1 MSDLRLST
9 LALLLFALPI
19 ALPTASAQAKQDAS
33 PQSSASTTDTKKPL
47 AAWPALQAKDRDR
60 AIVLTGQL
68 KKDDEAVRA
77 AARSEMLAMGAGAAP
92 ILFQKVGD
100 AEKELALNEELY
112 LVFDEMLTEEHRALM
127 AEQAKKKKIELRK
140 YLLRRLCLMADPEL
154 KSAFEPFRKES
165 DEQTLLYATLGLAA
179 RKDKDALMQL
189 LEITR
194 SDWASHVELVSKA
207 LPFARSGECALA
219 LAERMANNSN
229 EVKAAGLRLLRY
241 VATENEK
248 PIIKT
253 YLAAEDHG
261 VVKEAVNVMR
271 VMNGMEPMEKL
282 SAFDVIGMAKEW
294 QSK

>member
-1 MSDLRLST
+1 MSDLRISS

-19 ALPTASAQAKQDAS
+19 ASPTANAQETKDAPPPSA
-33 PQSSASTTDTKKPL
+33 ASTTGAKKPL
-47 AAWPALQAKDRDR
+47 AAWPAVQAKDRDR

-68 KKDDEAVRA
+68 KKDDEAVRT
-77 AARSEMLAMGAGAAP
+77 AARGEMLAMGAGAAP
-92 ILFQKVGD
+92 VLFQKVGD

-154 KSAFEPFRKES
+154 KSAFEPFRKDA
-165 DEQTLLYATLGLAA
+165 DEQTLLFATLGLAA
-179 RKDKDALMQL
+179 RKDKDALLQL

-194 SDWASHVELVSKA
+194 TDWASHVELVSKA

-219 LAERMANNSN
+219 LAERMANDGN

-241 VATENEK
+241 VATESEK

-253 YLAAEDHG
+253 YLGAEDHG

-271 VMNGMEPMEKL
+271 VMNGMEPLEKL

>member
-1 MSDLRLST
+1 
-9 LALLLFALPI
+9 
-19 ALPTASAQAKQDAS
+19 
-33 PQSSASTTDTKKPL
+33 
-47 AAWPALQAKDRDR
+47 
-60 AIVLTGQL
+60 
-68 KKDDEAVRA
+68 
-77 AARSEMLAMGAGAAP
+77 
-92 ILFQKVGD
+92 
-100 AEKELALNEELY
+100 
-112 LVFDEMLTEEHRALM
+112 MLTEEHRALM
-127 AEQAKKKKIELRK
+127 AEQAKKKKVELRK

-154 KSAFEPFRKES
+154 KSAFEPFRKDA

-271 VMNGMEPMEKL
+271 VMNGMEPLEKL

>member
-68 KKDDEAVRA
+68 KKDDEAVRT
-77 AARSEMLAMGAGAAP
+77 AARREMLAMGAGAAP
-92 ILFQKVGD
+92 IRFQKVGD

-112 LVFDEMLTEEHRALM
+112 LVFDAMLTEEHRALM

-154 KSAFEPFRKES
+154 KSAFEPFRKDA
-165 DEQTLLYATLGLAA
+165 DEQTLFYATLGLAS
-179 RKDKDALMQL
+179 RKDKDALLQL

-194 SDWASHVELVSKA
+194 RDWASHVDLVSKA

-219 LAERMANNSN
+219 LAERIANDST
-229 EVKAAGLRLLRY
+229 EIKAAGLRLLRY

-253 YLAAEDHG
+253 YLSAEDHG

-271 VMNGMEPMEKL
+271 VMNGMEPLEKL
-282 SAFDVIGMAKEW
+282 SAFDAIGQAKEW

>member
-1 MSDLRLST
+1 MSDLRISS

-19 ALPTASAQAKQDAS
+19 ASPTANAQETKDAP
-33 PQSSASTTDTKKPL
+33 PQSAASTTGAKKPL

-68 KKDDEAVRA
+68 KKEDEAVRT
-77 AARSEMLAMGAGAAP
+77 AARGEMLAMGAGAAP
-92 ILFQKVGD
+92 VLFQKVGD

-154 KSAFEPFRKES
+154 KSAFEPFRKDA

-194 SDWASHVELVSKA
+194 TDWASHVELVSKA
-207 LPFARSGECALA
+207 LPFARSSECALA
-219 LAERMANNSN
+219 LAERMANDGN
-229 EVKAAGLRLLRY
+229 EVKAAGLRLMRY

-253 YLAAEDHG
+253 YLGAEDHG

-271 VMNGMEPMEKL
+271 VMNGMEPLEKL